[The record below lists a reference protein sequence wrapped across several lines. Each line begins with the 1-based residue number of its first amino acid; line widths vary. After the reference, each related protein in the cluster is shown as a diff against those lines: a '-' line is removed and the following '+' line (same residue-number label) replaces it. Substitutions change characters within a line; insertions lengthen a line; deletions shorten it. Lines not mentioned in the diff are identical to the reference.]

1 MPNKTIYI
9 KDEDA
14 SIFTKAQK
22 MGGESIS
29 AVITK
34 ALRQYVVN
42 NERSKNSKDK
52 QEATLNA
59 VHNLFATASAKRT
72 SVIHLEPTE
81 ENYQTRFRIDG
92 VLVPQNPLSK
102 DLVRSILPTLLSS
115 DEGANKELGQAS
127 LKLPE
132 IGPDLDIRF
141 SCLQSILG
149 PAYTFQI
156 LRKDL
161 PIPDLDDLD
170 RHGQGQITKQFHE
183 IAHKAWGLNI
193 ITGPSGCGKTTTALA
208 MLKEALKKGQKKVVS
223 IEDPVGLLLPGALQ
237 IPLDLSQNSDFATVL
252 KKVLHAD
259 PDVIF
264 IGEIR
269 NAETLQ
275 LANQCALTGHQVIT
289 ILHAPTALGALQ
301 RMLNLGLEGHLL
313 RDSLR
318 SITAQSRLQRICQE
332 CEGDGCESCD
342 SSGTHGQVGVYEILC
357 SNTHLKAALNDDVTL
372 TELTKAAKKDGF
384 IDLMADAEDKVSR
397 SIIPQRELKRL
408 KKILKG

>member
-34 ALRQYVVN
+34 ALRQFVEHSEV
-42 NERSKNSKDK
+42 SKATKEK
-52 QEATLNA
+52 GEATLKA
-59 VHNLFATASAKRT
+59 VHELFAKASAKRT
-72 SVIHLEPTE
+72 SVIHLEPSDSGYH
-81 ENYQTRFRIDG
+81 NRFRIDG
-92 VLVPQNPLSK
+92 VLVPQAPLSK
-102 DLVRSILPTLLSS
+102 DLVLSILPTLLSEE
-115 DEGANKELGQAS
+115 DVERDLGQAS
-127 LKLPE
+127 LQLPDN
-132 IGPDLDIRF
+132 GPELDIRF

-156 LRKDL
+156 LRKDI
-161 PIPDLDDLD
+161 PIPELNDLD
-170 RHGQGQITKQFHE
+170 RHGQGQVTEKFHE

-208 MLKEALKKGQKKVVS
+208 LLQEALKKGQKKVVT
-223 IEDPVGLLLPGALQ
+223 IENPVGYLLPGALQ
-237 IPLDLSQNSDFATVL
+237 IPLDTSNNIDYATVL

-259 PDVIF
+259 PDIIF

-269 NAETLQ
+269 DAETLH

-289 ILHAPTALGALQ
+289 VLHAPTALGALL
-301 RMLNLGLEGHLL
+301 RMLNLGVEAHLL

-318 SITAQSRLQRICQE
+318 SITAQARVQKTCQD
-332 CEGDGCESCD
+332 CQGKGCEACD
-342 SSGTHGQVGVYEILC
+342 SSGSRGQVGVYEIL
-357 SNTHLKAALNDDVTL
+357 SPDTHLKDALSDTVTL
-372 TELTKAAKKDGF
+372 KELTKAAKKDGF
-384 IDLMADAEDKVSR
+384 IDLIADIEDKVER
-397 SIIPQRELKRL
+397 NVVPQRELKRL
-408 KKILKG
+408 KKIIAA